1 MKKVAKSCYGT
12 VRPDTI
18 QANNHETKQ
27 RENER
32 YVHGWMS
39 QDNMLV
45 DNHSLQWRHQRST
58 YDGHHEEGRA
68 KRGIHTIY
76 AFQGN
81 TINGREHQ
89 RHEETNAYQAIQA
102 RHSHDENGSQ

>member
-32 YVHGWMS
+32 NVHGWMS

-58 YDGHHEEGRA
+58 YDCHHEEGRA
-68 KRGIHTIY
+68 ERGVLQGDV
-76 AFQGN
+76 FQRDTVN
-81 TINGREHQ
+81 RREHQ
-89 RHEETNAYQAIQA
+89 AHEDADAP
-102 RHSHDENGSQ
+102 